1 MNHKQLNRIV
11 AFAVFLVSLVTY
23 LRTLPPTVVF
33 WDVGEHCAA
42 AFAVQVQHPPGSPLL
57 VLAMRVASMV
67 PVVGDIALRMI
78 LVNVLASCVV
88 IMLLYLITVRV
99 MLMWR
104 SLPSTAFDALSLY
117 GSAAVGALAL
127 TFSTTFWF
135 NSIEVETRNT
145 SLLFTALIIWL
156 VMVWYEKAEDK
167 HSDLYLLLI
176 TFLVGLTVG
185 VHIHGLLGFFVAILL
200 VYFRFYKKTLR
211 EFLFSTDVWK
221 FGIVASLIFWTA
233 YPGIVKWIPSML
245 DGDVFG
251 IKTNL
256 WIGVPIGVVLLAIY
270 LVRYSTRKN
279 NRILNIG
286 SLAFLFIVLGYS
298 TYLVTF
304 IRANADTPIN
314 ENDPSNLK
322 RLVSYLERDQYGETP
337 LMNRRFSLEPDK
349 IENFK
354 KYTSDLDYL
363 WEYQIKH
370 MYLRYMGWNFI
381 GKESDVQDSGVRFS
395 QLYGIPFLVGLIGL
409 FYHWKKD
416 QKIAFVMSVFFLLA
430 GFALALYFNMQEQQ
444 PRERDYFFVYSV
456 FSFCMWIGIGV
467 EAILDY
473 LRERL
478 ADKNV
483 NVIAFSSFALI
494 LILVPGNMLR
504 TNYHPM
510 SRSGHYLAWDYSYN
524 LLQSVEKD
532 AVLITAG
539 DNDTFPLWY
548 LQDVEGIRR
557 DVRIVNLSLA
567 NTDWY
572 IKQLKHNRPYDSK
585 PVPISIPDDQIEGI
599 QPMMYKT
606 QLVQIPIPRF
616 AMEGWNSPDN
626 NDPKST
632 TIVDTMK
639 FVMPATLQYGNVSA
653 LRVQDIL
660 VFDILRTS
668 SWQRPI
674 YFAITTGGE
683 ANNIGLKEYLELQG
697 LAFKIVPTRKQ
708 AYWSA
713 VNEERTRA
721 HLFTDVTTPSKGPAY
736 GCLWR
741 GLLDSTI
748 HFDENQRRMIASY
761 RQPFFNLATY
771 LANVKN
777 KPADAMRV
785 LDRMEQV
792 VPRRIHPMD
801 YRLLADLA
809 SFYSM
814 AGDVKQYRQALT
826 EVVQELSAGLDS
838 APLEPL
844 SQYNP
849 LVVLLQTYEGL
860 GDYDKALDVLQRI
873 DRAYGTTGG
882 VKEFVSSKKMEMEM
896 MKKNQKTVADSGL
909 QIPAEKK

>member
-1 MNHKQLNRIV
+1 MNHYKINRIV
-11 AFAVFLVSLVTY
+11 AFAIFVVSLLTY
-23 LRTLPPTVVF
+23 LRTIPPTVVF

-42 AFAVQVQHPPGSPLL
+42 SIGVQVQHPPGSPLL
-57 VLAMRVASMV
+57 VLVMRVASMI
-67 PVVGDIALRMI
+67 PVVADLALRMI
-78 LVNVLASCVV
+78 LVNLLASCIVV
-88 IMLLYLITVRV
+88 VLLYLITVRV
-99 MLMWR
+99 ILMWR
-104 SLPSTAFDALSLY
+104 SLPSTPFEALSLY
-117 GSAAVGALAL
+117 GSAAIGALAL

-135 NSIEVETRNT
+135 NSIEVETRNV

-156 VMVWYEKAEDK
+156 VLLWYEKAYDE

-200 VYFRFYKKTLR
+200 VYFRFYKKSLR
-211 EFLFSTDVWK
+211 EFLFSTDVFK
-221 FGIVASLIFWTA
+221 FGVVASLIFWTA
-233 YPGIVKWIPSML
+233 YPGIVKWFPSML
-245 DGDVFG
+245 DADVFG
-251 IKTNL
+251 YKSQI
-256 WIGVPIGVVLLAIY
+256 WIAVAIGILLGAMY

-279 NRILNIG
+279 NRILNIA

-304 IRANADTPIN
+304 MRANANTPMN

-349 IENFK
+349 MENFK
-354 KYTSDLDYL
+354 KYTSDLDYF

-381 GKESDVQDSGVRFS
+381 GKEADWQDAGVRFS
-395 QLYGIPFLVGLIGL
+395 QLYGIPFLIGILGLV
-409 FYHWKKD
+409 YHWRKN
-416 QKIAFVMSVFFLLA
+416 QKIAFVMSVFFLLT
-430 GFALALYFNMQEQQ
+430 GFFLAFYFNMQEQQ

-456 FSFCMWIGIGV
+456 FSFCLWIGIGV
-467 EAILDY
+467 SAVFEF

-478 ADKNV
+478 TEKNLNIV
-483 NVIAFSSFALI
+483 AFSTFAI
-494 LILVPGNMLR
+494 ALILVPGNMLR

-510 SRSGHYLAWDYSYN
+510 SRNGHYLAWDYSYN

-532 AVLITAG
+532 AILITAG

-548 LQDVEGIRR
+548 LQDAEGIRR

-572 IKQLKHNRPYDSK
+572 IKQLKHSEPYGAK
-585 PVPISIPDDQIEGI
+585 TVPVSIPDDQIEGI

-606 QLVQIPIPRF
+606 QTVQIPIPRF
-616 AMEGWNSPDN
+616 ATEGWNSPDN
-626 NDPKST
+626 VDANST
-632 TIVDTMK
+632 AIIDTMR

-668 SWQRPI
+668 NWRRPI

-683 ANNIGLKEYLELQG
+683 ANNIGLREYLELQG
-697 LAFKIVPTRKQ
+697 LAFKVVPARKQ

-713 VNEERTRA
+713 VHEERTKA
-721 HLFTDVTTPSKGPAY
+721 HLFTDVPVPSKGPAY

-741 GLLDSTI
+741 GLSDSTI
-748 HFDENQRRMIASY
+748 HFDENQRRMISSY

-771 LANVKN
+771 LANIKN
-777 KPADAMRV
+777 KPNEV
-785 LDRMEQV
+785 LQVLNRMEQV
-792 VPRRIHPMD
+792 VPRRIHSMD
-801 YRLLADLA
+801 YRLKSDLA
-809 SFYSM
+809 SFYTM
-814 AGDVKQYRQALT
+814 AGDTKQHREILGEIVA
-826 EVVQELSAGLDS
+826 ELAPGLDT
-838 APLEPL
+838 APLEQL

-849 LVVLLQTYEGL
+849 LVILLQTYEGL
-860 GDYDKALDVLQRI
+860 GNFEKGLEVLQRI
-873 DRAYGTTGG
+873 ERSYGTSTG
-882 VKEFVSSKKMEMEM
+882 VKEFVSAKKMELEM
-896 MKKNQKTVADSGL
+896 MRRSQNSVVDSAVQKTPG
-909 QIPAEKK
+909 KK